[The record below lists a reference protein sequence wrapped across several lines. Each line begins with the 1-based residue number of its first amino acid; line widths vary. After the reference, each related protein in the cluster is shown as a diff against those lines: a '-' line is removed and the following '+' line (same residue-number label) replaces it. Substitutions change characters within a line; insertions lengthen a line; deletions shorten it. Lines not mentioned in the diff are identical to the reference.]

1 MANTSGSSSGISGIS
16 GVGNGGSP
24 YDKIIEMI
32 QRLDLQDDGIV
43 MNHKIKSIE
52 LDFCSIVRDEN
63 MLNESMEY
71 INEKALYNPDTSLKF
86 ALLFSSRNFDSL
98 AMNDTKVR
106 SKMLKILEV
115 NFCNADRY
123 RIEDKNR
130 LYNSITLLG
139 EYYHRVRLADNS
151 PITILG
157 QSLLGLLT
165 REIEG
170 NDIIDVKLAKLIL
183 SQVTLNGDL
192 MKAKHKDDLT
202 QLLFHVRR
210 NLIEQNALQPST
222 KALLLMTLDLY
233 YSNFANLGHQLEEM
247 YTKYLVEESECDQNN
262 YVNGNAGEDGEYDDG
277 NHKKWSE
284 MVSEDSFFEND
295 PSIYFENLNVSG
307 GDHQQQQQQQPQQQ
321 QQQHQRSPPQ
331 QKPQHQ
337 QQQHSH
343 QQQNY
348 QQRQNNHHANNSNSN
363 SNNRQID
370 PRPLQTPSS
379 QTHNEDST
387 QQEQQDQKPLPK
399 WRATRFNRP
408 DDEHSAN
415 NNNSRNNRR
424 FSGSYDDD
432 HQSLRS
438 EGGSNIRLYSIN
450 DRLRHSQTKSNNGD
464 SGSNNSG
471 WERNNGGGYRNF
483 NGNFR
488 RNNGHNNGGGGGG
501 NNRNYRNTYDP
512 PPRFQKA
519 EKMRNSM
526 ERDQWRSNYGNN
538 HHDDDNNSQAGGDG
552 NGSRSSSRARTL
564 PRPPKG
570 KFDSYNGSGG
580 SVGGG
585 NAGGNRSQ
593 SPNSYRQNNRPQ
605 HSRNFNRSNRYSS
618 QSSLASETSS
628 TWDRRHHRRNFSNR
642 QSPHKHRNNEWEDTH
657 SVHGQPEEE
666 NWDKKDNNS
675 ELS

>member
-1 MANTSGSSSGISGIS
+1 MANTSGSGSSSGGGGGGSGS
-16 GVGNGGSP
+16 SGSP

-52 LDFCSIVRDEN
+52 CDFCSIVRDEN

-71 INEKALYNPDTSLKF
+71 INEKALYDPDTSLKF

-123 RIEDKNR
+123 RIENKNR

-165 REIEG
+165 REIDG

-183 SQVTLNGDL
+183 SQVTLNGDI
-192 MKAKHKDDLT
+192 MRVQHKDDLT

-233 YSNFANLGHQLEEM
+233 YSNFANLGHMLEEM

-262 YVNGNAGEDGEYDDG
+262 FVNGNAGEDNDYEGSQP
-277 NHKKWSE
+277 KKWSE
-284 MVSEDSFFEND
+284 LVSEDSFFEND
-295 PSIYFENLNVSG
+295 QNVYFENLTISG
-307 GDHQQQQQQQPQQQ
+307 SEQQTSPPQ
-321 QQQHQRSPPQ
+321 QRSPPQ
-331 QKPQHQ
+331 QQP
-337 QQQHSH
+337 
-343 QQQNY
+343 QQNY
-348 QQRQNNHHANNSNSN
+348 QQRQNHHGNKSP
-363 SNNRQID
+363 RQND
-370 PRPLQTPSS
+370 FRAPPP
-379 QTHNEDST
+379 QTHCEEE
-387 QQEQQDQKPLPK
+387 QEEQKPLPR
-399 WRATRFNRP
+399 WRAPRFNRP

-415 NNNSRNNRR
+415 NNGNGNGRNNRR

-432 HQSLRS
+432 HHSSSRS

-464 SGSNNSG
+464 GNGG
-471 WERNNGGGYRNF
+471 WERNNGGYRNF
-483 NGNFR
+483 NGNSR
-488 RNNGHNNGGGGGG
+488 GRGNGHNGG
-501 NNRNYRNTYDP
+501 NRSYNYRNTYDP

-526 ERDQWRSNYGNN
+526 ERDQWRNN
-538 HHDDDNNSQAGGDG
+538 AGRNQNDDENSSQVGD
-552 NGSRSSSRARTL
+552 GSRSSSRARTL

-570 KFDSYNGSGG
+570 KFDSYNG
-580 SVGGG
+580 GGG
-585 NAGGNRSQ
+585 GGGGNRSQ
-593 SPNSYRQNNRPQ
+593 SPNNYRQHNRPQ
-605 HSRNFNRSNRYSS
+605 NSRNFSRSNRYSS

-642 QSPHKHRNNEWEDTH
+642 QSPNTQHNEWEDTH
-657 SVHGQPEEE
+657 SVHGQPEED

>member
-1 MANTSGSSSGISGIS
+1 MANTSGSSANTSG
-16 GVGNGGSP
+16 GGSP

-52 LDFCSIVRDEN
+52 CDFCSIVRDEN

-71 INEKALYNPDTSLKF
+71 INEKALYDPDTSLKF

-115 NFCNADRY
+115 NFCNAERY
-123 RIEDKNR
+123 RTDDKNR

-165 REIEG
+165 REIDG

-183 SQVTLNGDL
+183 SQVTLNGDI
-192 MKAKHKDDLT
+192 MRVKHKDDLT
-202 QLLFHVRR
+202 LLLFHVRR
-210 NLIEQNALQPST
+210 NLIEQNALIPST

-233 YSNFANLGHQLEEM
+233 YSNFADLGHMLEEM
-247 YTKYLVEESECDQNN
+247 YTKYLVEESECDPNN
-262 YVNGNAGEDGEYDDG
+262 YVNGNAGEDVEYEDG
-277 NHKKWSE
+277 QTKKWSE
-284 MVSEDSFFEND
+284 LVSEDSFYEND
-295 PSIYFENLNVSG
+295 PSVYFENLSVSNEQQPTSPPQQQRSPPQK
-307 GDHQQQQQQQPQQQ
+307 HQQHPQQQQQQQQQQ
-321 QQQHQRSPPQ
+321 Q
-331 QKPQHQ
+331 
-337 QQQHSH
+337 
-343 QQQNY
+343 Y
-348 QQRQNNHHANNSNSN
+348 QQRQNHHPNNSP
-363 SNNRQID
+363 RQID
-370 PRPLQTPSS
+370 SSGPPPTPPS
-379 QTHNEDST
+379 QTNRDEE
-387 QQEQQDQKPLPK
+387 QEEQKPLPR
-399 WRATRFNRP
+399 WRAPRFNRP

-415 NNNSRNNRR
+415 NNGRNNRR

-432 HQSLRS
+432 HHSSRS

-464 SGSNNSG
+464 GG
-471 WERNNGGGYRNF
+471 WERNNGGYRNF
-483 NGNFR
+483 NGNSR
-488 RNNGHNNGGGGGG
+488 GGRGNGHNGG
-501 NNRNYRNTYDP
+501 NRNNYRNTYDP

-526 ERDQWRSNYGNN
+526 EREQWRNNYGNN
-538 HHDDDNNSQAGGDG
+538 HHDDENSSQAGGD
-552 NGSRSSSRARTL
+552 GSRSSSRARTL

-570 KFDSYNGSGG
+570 KFDSYNG
-580 SVGGG
+580 GGG
-585 NAGGNRSQ
+585 NNRNH
-593 SPNSYRQNNRPQ
+593 SPSSNNYRQNNRPQ
-605 HSRNFNRSNRYSS
+605 NSRNFSRSNRYSS
-618 QSSLASETSS
+618 QSSLTSETSG

-642 QSPHKHRNNEWEDTH
+642 QSPHTQHNEWEDTH

-666 NWDKKDNNS
+666 NWDKKDNNIIKY
-675 ELS
+675 

>member
-1 MANTSGSSSGISGIS
+1 MANTSGSSSCGGGGGS
-16 GVGNGGSP
+16 VNGSP

-71 INEKALYNPDTSLKF
+71 INEKALYDPDTSLKF

-165 REIEG
+165 REIDG

-183 SQVTLNGDL
+183 SQVTLNGDI
-192 MKAKHKDDLT
+192 MRVQHKDDLT

-247 YTKYLVEESECDQNN
+247 YTKYLVEESECEQNN
-262 YVNGNAGEDGEYDDG
+262 YVNGNACEENEYDDG
-277 NHKKWSE
+277 QHKKWSE
-284 MVSEDSFFEND
+284 QVSEDSFYETD
-295 PSIYFENLNVSG
+295 PSIYFENLSVSG
-307 GDHQQQQQQQPQQQ
+307 EPQL
-321 QQQHQRSPPQ
+321 RSPPQ
-331 QKPQHQ
+331 KQYQ
-337 QQQHSH
+337 
-343 QQQNY
+343 
-348 QQRQNNHHANNSNSN
+348 QQRQNHHGNNTP
-363 SNNRQID
+363 RQID
-370 PRPLQTPSS
+370 SRPPPTPAS
-379 QTHNEDST
+379 QTNEAGDKD
-387 QQEQQDQKPLPK
+387 QEQKPMPR
-399 WRATRFNRP
+399 WRAPRFNRP

-415 NNNSRNNRR
+415 NNGRNNRR

-432 HQSLRS
+432 HHSSRS

-464 SGSNNSG
+464 NNGG
-471 WERNNGGGYRNF
+471 WERNNRNF
-483 NGNFR
+483 NGNSR
-488 RNNGHNNGGGGGG
+488 GRGNNGGGGG
-501 NNRNYRNTYDP
+501 NRNFNYRNNYDP

-526 ERDQWRSNYGNN
+526 EREQWRSNYGNN
-538 HHDDDNNSQAGGDG
+538 HQDDENSSQVGDG
-552 NGSRSSSRARTL
+552 GSRSSSRARTL

-580 SVGGG
+580 GGG
-585 NAGGNRSQ
+585 GGANNRNH
-593 SPNSYRQNNRPQ
+593 SPNNYRQNNRPQ
-605 HSRNFNRSNRYSS
+605 NSRNFSRSNRYSS

-642 QSPHKHRNNEWEDTH
+642 QSPQRKQHNEWEDTH